1 MLLTLNIIAAYLA
14 LIGVV
19 GLDVPDVVP
28 GELVDGL
35 LDLGQAA
42 LLAHPL
48 RREVGVRSRPAPL
61 ALQNTRKVIL
71 EGQFKV
77 NLTNK
82 MTMKSKIVKYL
93 KHAEISKKL
102 DSYRRRLVVDLIWF
116 VLNPQF
122 PQAESSSQLAKFYTD
137 KFIEKMSVVMV

>member
-1 MLLTLNIIAAYLA
+1 MLFVGSLNLNHFQR
-14 LIGVV
+14 LRSHVNPTFVGVV
-19 GLDVPDVVP
+19 GLDMSDVVP

-48 RREVGVRSRPAPL
+48 RREVGVRTRPAPL
-61 ALQNTRKVIL
+61 ALQNIKKVIL
-71 EGQFKV
+71 EGSFKL

-82 MTMKSKIVKYL
+82 MTMKSKIGKYL

-102 DSYRRRLVVDLIWF
+102 DYHIDF
-116 VLNPQF
+116 VLSWLMVCPE
-122 PQAESSSQLAKFYTD
+122 PSVSTSRKF
-137 KFIEKMSVVMV
+137 MPVS